1 MQLID
6 TKPITKLKEL
16 LSELK
21 KFKVQ
26 SILVLEH
33 RKRNDHKTFHSSVKL
48 TASDSDI
55 DEASF
60 KSIHQSIM
68 TEIKNSAGGRLGC

>member
-1 MQLID
+1 MI
-6 TKPITKLKEL
+6 KNKLKEL

-26 SILVLEH
+26 AILVLDDK
-33 RKRNDHKTFHSSVKL
+33 KRNDSKIFHSSIKL
-48 TASDSDI
+48 IASDSDI
-55 DEASF
+55 DGAF

-68 TEIKNSAGGRLGC
+68 T